1 LYEGIVLTGLG
12 MSEEDYK
19 TQVEFLGREP
29 AKYEDFVM
37 KVAEEWKK
45 EL

>member
-1 LYEGIVLTGLG
+1 
-12 MSEEDYK
+12 MSEEEFN

-29 AKYEDFVM
+29 AKYEEFVLRL
-37 KVAEEWKK
+37 AGEWKK